1 MNDLIKSTRK
11 HDRSAAIN
19 SCDAV
24 ATRNSPPD
32 IVVGNALCSE
42 PTMPITEIA
51 AAKCSACFLYLS
63 MVATAPAKA
72 RVIPNPLGI
81 SAVALERPV
90 RIQLNSPS
98 MISAEAS
105 PIVIFA
111 MVTSASAAPERWDHF
126 NLATAAQGNV
136 PVMIYLLRKFAAS
149 SEPSVAV
156 PAL

>member
-19 SCDAV
+19 NCDAV

-32 IVVGNALCSE
+32 IVVGNAPCSE
-42 PTMPITEIA
+42 PTMPRIEIA
-51 AAKCSACFLYLS
+51 AAKWSACFLYLS
-63 MVATAPAKA
+63 TIATAPAKA
-72 RVIPNPLGI
+72 KVIPNPLGI

-90 RIQLNSPS
+90 RLQLNSPS

-111 MVTSASAAPERWDHF
+111 MVTSVSAAPE
-126 NLATAAQGNV
+126 T
-136 PVMIYLLRKFAAS
+136 
-149 SEPSVAV
+149 
-156 PAL
+156 